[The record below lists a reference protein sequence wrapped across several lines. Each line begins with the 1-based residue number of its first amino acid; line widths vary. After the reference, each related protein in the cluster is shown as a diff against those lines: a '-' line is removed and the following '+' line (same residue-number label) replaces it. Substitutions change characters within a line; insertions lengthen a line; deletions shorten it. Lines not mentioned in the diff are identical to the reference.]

1 VTFRYETLHIP
12 IPLFTLIGRGICG
25 CSYCGCCGQRL
36 LKKYDPAGD
45 GEVSFEDFVR
55 YVTEHEKAL
64 RLSFESLDHKRDG
77 KDHRAASKATEYR
90 CPKMSSA
97 WICFYYCM

>member
-1 VTFRYETLHIP
+1 MRHCIYRFSY
-12 IPLFTLIGRGICG
+12 LFTLIGRGICG
-25 CSYCGCCGQRL
+25 CSYCSCCCGQRL

-77 KDHRAASKATEYR
+77 RYRRAVLKATEYR
-90 CPKMSSA
+90 CPKTSSA
-97 WICFYYCM
+97 WLFYYCI